1 MMSKRKKVVA
11 GKLDHVEATVAFDNG
26 LGEYKKDCSHLD
38 S

>member
-11 GKLDHVEATVAFDNG
+11 GKLDHVEATVAFGN
-26 LGEYKKDCSHLD
+26 KDYSHLD